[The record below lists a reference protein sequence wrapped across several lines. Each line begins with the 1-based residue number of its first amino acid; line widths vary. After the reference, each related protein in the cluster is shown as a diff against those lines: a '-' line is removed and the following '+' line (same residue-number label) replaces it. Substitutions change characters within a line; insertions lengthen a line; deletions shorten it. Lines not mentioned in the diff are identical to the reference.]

1 MRDIVESGPVRVV
14 NWRMIRLF
22 AGIACAFWG
31 LTIAAILTPGWR
43 ASGDDIWLFA
53 LGMLFALAALAFWY
67 FDRLKVIRPPEIDKH
82 N

>member
-22 AGIACAFWG
+22 AGIACGFWG
-31 LTIAAILTPGWR
+31 MTIAALVIPGWR

-53 LGMLFALAALAFWY
+53 LGCCFALAALVYWY
-67 FDRLKVIRPPEIDKH
+67 FDQLKVERPPKIVKH